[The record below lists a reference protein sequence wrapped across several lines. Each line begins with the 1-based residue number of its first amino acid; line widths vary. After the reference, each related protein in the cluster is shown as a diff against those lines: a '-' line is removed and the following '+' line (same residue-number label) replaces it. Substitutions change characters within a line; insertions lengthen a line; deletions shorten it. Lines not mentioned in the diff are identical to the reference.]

1 MDSLYKYIVENTANG
16 MINKEAAIKIVTMLK
31 QQEKH
36 TDDDIAIIG
45 IAGRFP
51 LAENINEYWS
61 NIEKGYDLIRK
72 VPAKREEDLNRYLD
86 FMETEVLKKYNEN
99 AFLESID
106 NFDYKF
112 FKLSPKEASLMD
124 PNQRL
129 FLEVAWQA
137 IEDSGYGGYKL
148 KNTDTGV
155 YLGYSPSSKDLYGKI
170 IYDIDPSLMPI
181 AAAGN
186 MNAITSSRISY
197 LLNLRGPS
205 MIIDTACSSSLISLE
220 IACQSIKNGY
230 CSMAIVGGSKL
241 NILPVDS
248 EYLRIGIESSD
259 GRTRTFDDSSDGSG
273 LGEGVAALVLKPVK
287 RAQKDG
293 DNIYAVIKGS
303 FSNQDGTS
311 AGITAPN
318 PAAQTE
324 VIIKAWENAKVKPE
338 SISYIETHGTGTK
351 LGDPIEIKGISDAF
365 IRFTDKKQ
373 FCAVSSIKSNLGH
386 LCEAAGM
393 ASLIKVAMAFK
404 TKKIP
409 PIVNFNRPNK
419 GISFEN
425 SPVYV
430 NTRLRD
436 WEKDKNPRRCGISG
450 FGISGTNC
458 HVVLEEAPEIAK
470 RYESGK
476 NHFGLFLSA
485 NSKESLKNMIFD
497 YEKLLKD
504 SNFDDRDL
512 NNICFTAATGRGH
525 YLYRVAIIVANID
538 ELTKRISFLNG
549 LDDLENYKADWY
561 KYGCHRVIGN
571 NKTIKNVYDIT
582 EKEKVKLGNEAN
594 LLIDGYLKAKKSDK
608 KSFEL
613 ICSIYVKGA
622 DTNWDKIYKGEKTSK
637 ISLPVYSFDRVRC
650 WVDVPEVDNKHET
663 SKNDEV
669 LFKMKWVLD
678 ELKTDNTNRKMD
690 GIKKVIFISDHNI
703 KCHKKTDLLDRLK
716 EDGKEVIEIIKG
728 HDYENLF
735 NGDELGQLADTIIIN
750 WVDKIETDRL
760 KSIDDLEKSQ
770 QNSVID
776 LFKFIKALSKK
787 DIKEKLNLFVITD
800 RVNNVTGKESILYP
814 ENATII
820 GFCKV
825 LNKESLVLNAKCIDI
840 DEYISKDTIIKEI
853 LHINNETTVAY
864 RDNERYVEE
873 FGPVISKSSEE
884 EKENKKI
891 KIIKGGNYLVTGGC
905 GGIGIEISRYLSSCE
920 NISLFLLNRTKLPER
935 DLWDRIISNGQD
947 KTLCN
952 TLSSIVD
959 IEKSGSKV
967 VLLQGDVTKLDEM
980 DSIINRINAEHGTI
994 NGIVH
999 GAGIA
1004 IDEMIINKTSETF
1017 QKVLDVKVKGA
1028 WILDYVTREQN
1039 LDFFIMFSSVATIF
1053 SAVTQSDYV
1062 AGNSFLDAFA
1072 DFRMKKGQKTLTI
1085 NWTTWKDTGMAA
1097 RGGATVDTIF
1107 KTISNSEGIDG
1118 FSAALEFSTNRVLV
1132 GKINYEGIGIPLLER
1147 SNIKISRELGKS
1159 INLYKKEKGMK
1170 VKSTKNKTGIKS
1182 GNVLL
1187 TGRDSG
1193 DYSDIEKNIAKAC
1206 KEILGFDEIDIYEN
1220 FFELGADS
1228 ILLMKI
1234 FEYVDK
1240 IYPDKIAVVDLFEH
1254 SSISKLAKHI
1264 GDDVIEKNHSIAE
1277 AVANG
1282 SNDKIDDIAII
1293 GMSMMFPKAD
1303 DGSFI

>member
-678 ELKTDNTNRKMD
+678 ELKTVNTNR
-690 GIKKVIFISDHNI
+690 
-703 KCHKKTDLLDRLK
+703 
-716 EDGKEVIEIIKG
+716 
-728 HDYENLF
+728 
-735 NGDELGQLADTIIIN
+735 
-750 WVDKIETDRL
+750 
-760 KSIDDLEKSQ
+760 
-770 QNSVID
+770 
-776 LFKFIKALSKK
+776 
-787 DIKEKLNLFVITD
+787 
-800 RVNNVTGKESILYP
+800 
-814 ENATII
+814 
-820 GFCKV
+820 
-825 LNKESLVLNAKCIDI
+825 
-840 DEYISKDTIIKEI
+840 
-853 LHINNETTVAY
+853 
-864 RDNERYVEE
+864 
-873 FGPVISKSSEE
+873 
-884 EKENKKI
+884 
-891 KIIKGGNYLVTGGC
+891 
-905 GGIGIEISRYLSSCE
+905 
-920 NISLFLLNRTKLPER
+920 
-935 DLWDRIISNGQD
+935 
-947 KTLCN
+947 
-952 TLSSIVD
+952 
-959 IEKSGSKV
+959 
-967 VLLQGDVTKLDEM
+967 
-980 DSIINRINAEHGTI
+980 
-994 NGIVH
+994 
-999 GAGIA
+999 
-1004 IDEMIINKTSETF
+1004 
-1017 QKVLDVKVKGA
+1017 
-1028 WILDYVTREQN
+1028 
-1039 LDFFIMFSSVATIF
+1039 
-1053 SAVTQSDYV
+1053 
-1062 AGNSFLDAFA
+1062 
-1072 DFRMKKGQKTLTI
+1072 
-1085 NWTTWKDTGMAA
+1085 
-1097 RGGATVDTIF
+1097 
-1107 KTISNSEGIDG
+1107 
-1118 FSAALEFSTNRVLV
+1118 
-1132 GKINYEGIGIPLLER
+1132 
-1147 SNIKISRELGKS
+1147 
-1159 INLYKKEKGMK
+1159 
-1170 VKSTKNKTGIKS
+1170 
-1182 GNVLL
+1182 
-1187 TGRDSG
+1187 
-1193 DYSDIEKNIAKAC
+1193 
-1206 KEILGFDEIDIYEN
+1206 
-1220 FFELGADS
+1220 
-1228 ILLMKI
+1228 
-1234 FEYVDK
+1234 
-1240 IYPDKIAVVDLFEH
+1240 
-1254 SSISKLAKHI
+1254 
-1264 GDDVIEKNHSIAE
+1264 
-1277 AVANG
+1277 
-1282 SNDKIDDIAII
+1282 
-1293 GMSMMFPKAD
+1293 
-1303 DGSFI
+1303 